1 MAEHAARYERLA
13 RYLTDRG
20 LAVYAD
26 DHRGHGLSVAD
37 GKSWG
42 VLADTDGFA
51 KMVEDEK
58 EITDRIKE
66 THPNIPVILTGHSM
80 GSFIARCY
88 VTRYGKEIDGLVL
101 SGTGT
106 QSYAELYGGLLI
118 ANLQRFSR
126 GKNYPS
132 KLLDQLVFGHY
143 NRKFAPNRTSF
154 DWLSSEKRE
163 VDLYIA
169 DPMCGNIFP
178 TGFYIDFF
186 NALLFLKQ
194 HSSVEAIPMHL
205 PILFLSGTK
214 DPIGSFGKGVRQ
226 IYDQYRK
233 HNIQN
238 LEILLFP
245 EGRHEMLNERN
256 REEVMQKL
264 YDWIQ
269 RNGQTH

>member
-13 RYLTDRG
+13 RYLANRG

-37 GKSWG
+37 EKSWG

-66 THPNIPVILTGHSM
+66 THTNIPVILIGHSM

-106 QSYAELYGGLLI
+106 QRYAELYGGLLI
-118 ANLQRFSR
+118 AHLQRFFR

-132 KLLDQLVFGHY
+132 KLLDQLAFGNY

-154 DWLSSEKRE
+154 DWLSSENKE

-186 NALLFLKQ
+186 NALLFLKR
-194 HSSVEAIPMHL
+194 HRSVEAIPMHL
-205 PILFLSGTK
+205 PILFLSGAK
-214 DPIGSFGKGVRQ
+214 DPVGSFGKGVRQ
-226 IYDQYRK
+226 IYDQYCK

-238 LEILLFP
+238 LEMLLFP

-256 REEVMQKL
+256 QEEVMQKL
-264 YDWIQ
+264 HDWIQ
-269 RNGQTH
+269 RNGQAH